1 MISLLDLIKEQIG
14 KPKAVVMA
22 GGAGAGKSFLI
33 KQLDLNSLTLFNP
46 DKYVEDPDHPY
57 YNNLGASAS
66 QVNKDVEA
74 ASEKGTSLVWDTT
87 ASNPSKI
94 QNLLDKG
101 YDVYMV
107 MVYTHPMIAF
117 INNFSRER
125 RVPKAT
131 VFQLWRNVYQLI
143 GQYKSMLGDNFSL
156 FVNMREN
163 KFAKEVENFNKAAE
177 RGIKGVTEYLE
188 KYIAANG
195 GEEAFKSS
203 FSKPYELP
211 SNEAIQLFNQEM
223 ADIEFDKE
231 NGSMVKELKKYWN
244 KFYEKNGTGPGDDKM
259 KSKVATIER
268 KYISNKE
275 RERDVITNIADMLVN
290 KEFQEELKHSDVAE
304 IDKKVQKFLT

>member
-1 MISLLDLIKEQIG
+1 MIKLLNLIREQIDR
-14 KPKAVVMA
+14 PKAVVMA

-33 KQLDLNSLTLFNP
+33 KQLDLNSLPLFNP

-74 ASEKGTSLVWDTT
+74 ASENGTSLVWDTT

-94 QNLLDKG
+94 QNLLDKE

-268 KYISNKE
+268 KYINNKE

-290 KEFQEELKHSDVAE
+290 KEFQEELKHSDVAD
-304 IDKKVQKFLT
+304 IDKKVQKFLA

>member
-33 KQLDLNSLTLFNP
+33 KQLDLNSLPLFNP

-131 VFQLWRNVYQLI
+131 VFQIWRNVYQLI

-275 RERDVITNIADMLVN
+275 RERGHY
-290 KEFQEELKHSDVAE
+290 KHS
-304 IDKKVQKFLT
+304 

>member
-33 KQLDLNSLTLFNP
+33 KQLDLNSLPLFNP

-290 KEFQEELKHSDVAE
+290 KEFQEELKHSDVAD
-304 IDKKVQKFLT
+304 IDKKVQKFLA

>member
-1 MISLLDLIKEQIG
+1 MISLLDLIKEQTSR
-14 KPKAVVMA
+14 PKAVVMA

-33 KQLDLNSLTLFNP
+33 KQLDLNSLPLFNP

-57 YNNLGASAS
+57 HNNLGASAS

-74 ASEKGTSLVWDTT
+74 ASENGTSLVWDTT

-94 QNLLDKG
+94 QNLLDKE

-131 VFQLWRNVYQLI
+131 VFQIWRNVYQLI

-195 GEEAFKSS
+195 GEQAFKSS

-211 SNEAIQLFNQEM
+211 SKEAIQLFNQEM

-268 KYISNKE
+268 GYLRNKE